1 MRIIKRGI
9 IEALNFYNKD
19 NINNLSITAIAK
31 QFKIDKKTLMFYI
44 ENNSINIT
52 ELVEFNDN
60 YYLFEDKEYEAINE
74 YINTDINF
82 LGIRNKYGYKQET
95 FKKKLEVLGYPTERK
110 YKCNYN
116 RDKFKTIETEEDA
129 YILGF
134 ILADGYINERINML
148 RIKLQEK
155 DIDILEKIC
164 DYFEMDYSFIK
175 YEIHKDTGNKQYYI
189 SIYNKEIISR
199 LKSYGLYQHKSC
211 NETPYY
217 EIKKELV
224 RHYIRGI
231 WDGDG
236 HILKDLTGTGV
247 CGSEEI
253 LIYIYEVLKSELD
266 LYPSRKNKMIYFDK
280 SSNIYRLHF
289 STRNVYMIT
298 NYLYENAT
306 IYLNRKY
313 ELYKQIDD
321 KKNCHV

>member
-1 MRIIKRGI
+1 MKKIKSEI
-9 IEALNFYNKD
+9 VKALKFYNEENK
-19 NINNLSITAIAK
+19 NNLSPTAIAK
-31 QFKIDKKTLMFYI
+31 QFEVDKTTLLTYI
-44 ENNSINIT
+44 RDTNSYENLIEYN
-52 ELVEFNDN
+52 EVY
-60 YYLFEDKEYEAINE
+60 YYLDDKEYEAINE

-116 RDKFKTIETEEDA
+116 RDKFKTIEIEEDA

-134 ILADGYINERINML
+134 ILADGYIHEKSNML

-175 YEIHKDTGNKQYYI
+175 YEVHKDTGNKQYYL

-199 LKSYGLYQHKSC
+199 LKSYGLYQGKSC
-211 NETPYY
+211 KEVPYY
-217 EIKKELV
+217 DIDKNLV

-236 HILKDLTGTGV
+236 YLSKEGNIIGV
-247 CGSEEI
+247 CGSEYV
-253 LIYIYEVLKSELD
+253 LDYIHENIVLNVEDIFFTDAFKGVIQEER
-266 LYPSRKNKMIYFDK
+266 YH
-280 SSNIYRLHF
+280 IYRLNYTGKKVKNI
-289 STRNVYMIT
+289 SC
-298 NYLYENAT
+298 YLYENAT

-313 ELYKQIDD
+313 ELYKLIKDNN
-321 KKNCHV
+321 K